1 MAQTILIKRSTS
13 TAVPSTLTNG
23 ELAYSSVDNGKLFI
37 GRPGGAVG
45 DVDAI
50 GGKYYTDIISGA
62 TDAATADKLV
72 LRDASG
78 DFTANMITSDLTG
91 AVTGTVSSL
100 SNHTTAGLTEGT
112 NLYYTAARA
121 RSVISASGSLAYNST
136 TGALTYTQ
144 ADTDTVSEGAANLY
158 YTDTRARAS
167 ISASG
172 SLSYDNSTGVVS
184 YTTPTTIASLSN
196 HDTGDLSEGTNLYYT
211 DARARS
217 AISASGSLSYS
228 SATGALT
235 YTQGNTD
242 TVSEGTSNLYHT
254 TERAQ
259 DAAAAM
265 ITGATHGNISVSYDD
280 VEGTLAFTAA
290 SQYSDSDAR
299 AAISVTDAGGDGSL
313 SYSSATG
320 VITYNGPTAAQARA
334 HFSGGTGVTIS
345 NGSIAIGQ
353 AVSTTSNVTFNNV
366 SVDGT
371 LTSDDI
377 TSANIS
383 VTGNATITGN
393 LTVEGTTTTVNSTNV
408 SIADNVFVL
417 NKDEAGAGVALDTSG
432 IEIERGS
439 LTNVSLLWN
448 ETSDYWQV
456 SDGVTTSKLMTAD
469 NWAASFTGTVDGGT
483 F

>member
-1 MAQTILIKRSTS
+1 MAQTILIKRSTT
-13 TAVPSTLTNG
+13 TAVPTSLTNG
-23 ELAYSSVDNGKLFI
+23 ELAYSSSSNKLFI

-62 TDAATADKLV
+62 TAAGTANKLV

-78 DFTANMITSDLTG
+78 NFAATMITSNLTG
-91 AVTGTVSSL
+91 NVTGTVSSL
-100 SNHTTAGLTEGT
+100 SNHTTTGLTEGT

-144 ADTDTVSEGAANLY
+144 GNTDTVSEGTVNKY
-158 YTDTRARAS
+158 YTDTRARSA

-172 SLSYDNSTGVVS
+172 SLSYNSTTGVLS

-196 HDTGDLSEGTNLYYT
+196 HDTADLAEGTNLYYT
-211 DARARS
+211 NARARS

-235 YTQGNTD
+235 YTQGNSD
-242 TVSEGTSNLYHT
+242 TVAEGSTNLYHT
-254 TERAQ
+254 TERVQ

-265 ITGATHGNISVSYDD
+265 ITNATHGNISVVYDD
-280 VEGTLAFTAA
+280 ATNTLAFTAS
-290 SQYSDSDAR
+290 SQYTDSNAR

-334 HFSGGTGVTIS
+334 HFSGGTGVTIT
-345 NGSIAIGQ
+345 NGSVAIGQ

-366 SVDGT
+366 SVNGT

-377 TSANIS
+377 TSANITVS
-383 VTGNATITGN
+383 GNATITGD
-393 LTVEGTTTTVNSTNV
+393 LTVQGSTTTVNSTNV

-417 NKDEAGAGVALDTSG
+417 NKDEAGAGVSLGTSG
-432 IEIERGS
+432 LEVERGS

-448 ETSDYWQV
+448 EASDYWQL
-456 SDGVTTSKLMTAD
+456 SDGSSTSKIMTAG
-469 NWAASFTGTVDGGT
+469 NFASSFTGILDGGT